1 MRKILVLAFTFFSL
15 GTAVVA
21 SAQDAPAAFDAK
33 EARVY
38 KAASGR
44 SLAGSSTAAPASVV
58 TQFLRNQ
65 GANASTLGSLYE
77 VTRYRSPVTGL
88 THIRMEQTV
97 AGVRVADAYVKAALN
112 QRGELVHLIQNIA
125 SITGQRMEPAG
136 VSERQALRAALAA
149 LYPALKADPVEAGR
163 QGNTTVF
170 AKSPFFYAPPTVERV
185 AVLMKSGALQTG
197 FLVETWSDRS
207 NLLHHTLVDGRGR
220 VVRVEL
226 RTNTDSYNIFPD
238 HPGNSAQTIV
248 AGPGAGNTESP
259 QGWLA
264 GAQTSVNIA
273 GNNVHAYLDSDANN
287 APDAGGAAVTDGN
300 FLSAADLNVS
310 PTTAINQNV
319 AVQNL
324 FYLNNV
330 IHDVLYSHGFVEG
343 VGNFQEN
350 NFSNGGRGGDSVNAE
365 AQDGAGTDNA
375 NFATPGDGRNPR
387 MQMFLWTGKG
397 DHQVVVNAPAGI
409 AGTYRAQGAQFG
421 AALDATGLTGDVAL
435 VNDGTDTTTDACEP
449 IAGVSGKIAL
459 IDRGTCTFVIK
470 VKNAQNAGAI
480 AAIVANHLGDSIFTM
495 GGTDSTI
502 TIPAVFIGKSDGE
515 TIKSDLTGANA
526 TVRLTD
532 PAPLQHDGDVDS
544 DIVWHEYGHG
554 LTWRMIGRMS
564 GSLSGAIGEGMSD
577 VLAVL
582 RNENDVVGEYSFDD
596 PLGIRTAPY
605 TAYPR
610 TYGGVAGTE
619 VHFDGEVYGAIG
631 WRLFEVFQS
640 HGVSKDILLGYM
652 VDGMNFT
659 PAAPSFEDMRDGIL
673 QSASGSGHECLI
685 WEAFADYGVGVG
697 ARGVARGPKV
707 VVTESFALPAEC
719 SGP

>member
-1 MRKILVLAFTFFSL
+1 MRKILALALTLFSL
-15 GTAVVA
+15 GTAVAA
-21 SAQDAPAAFDAK
+21 SAQDTPAALDAK

-38 KAASGR
+38 KAAPGSA
-44 SLAGSSTAAPASVV
+44 LTGSSTAAPASVV
-58 TQFLRNQ
+58 AQFLRDQ
-65 GANASTLGSLYE
+65 GVNASTVGSLYE
-77 VTRYRSPVTGL
+77 VSRYRSPVTGL

-97 AGVRVADAYVKAALN
+97 AGVRVADAYVKAALS
-112 QRGELVHLIQNIA
+112 QRGELVHLIQDIA
-125 SITGQRMEPAG
+125 SITGKRVQPARA
-136 VSERQALRAALAA
+136 SERQALRAALAA

-185 AVLMKSGALQTG
+185 AVLMKSGALQAG
-197 FLVETWSDRS
+197 FLVETWSARG
-207 NLLHHTLVDGRGR
+207 NLLHQTLVDGGGR

-238 HPGNSAQTIV
+238 HPSNSSQTIV

-264 GAQTSVNIA
+264 GTQTSVNIA
-273 GNNVHAYLDSDANN
+273 GNNVHAYLDRDANN
-287 APDAGGAAVTDGN
+287 APDAGGTAVTNGD

-310 PTTAINQNV
+310 PTDTINQNV

-330 IHDVLYSHGFVEG
+330 IHDVLYSRGFVEG
-343 VGNFQEN
+343 VGNFQED
-350 NFSNGGRGGDSVNAE
+350 NFGKGGRGGDSVNAE

-375 NFATPGDGRNPR
+375 NFATPGEGRNPR

-397 DHQVVVNAPAGI
+397 DHQVVVNSV
-409 AGTYRAQGAQFG
+409 TYRAQGAVFG
-421 AALDATGLTGDVAL
+421 SALDATGITDDVVL
-435 VNDGTDTTTDACEP
+435 VNDGTGTTTDACEA
-449 IAGVSGKIAL
+449 ITNDVSGKIAL
-459 IDRGTCTFVIK
+459 IDRGSCTFVIK
-470 VKNAQNAGAI
+470 VKNAQNAGAVG
-480 AAIVANHLGDSIFTM
+480 AIVANNAGDSIFTM
-495 GGTDSTI
+495 GGTDATI
-502 TIPAVFIGKSDGE
+502 TIPPVFIGKSDGT
-515 TIKSDLTGANA
+515 TIKALLPIGGTM
-526 TVRLTD
+526 RLTD
-532 PAPLQHDGDVDS
+532 PAPLQRDGDVDS

-577 VLAVL
+577 VLSVL

-596 PLGIRTAPY
+596 THGIRTAPY
-605 TAYPR
+605 TNYPR
-610 TYGGVAGTE
+610 TYGDVAGTE

-640 HGVSKDILLGYM
+640 HSISKDILLGYM

-659 PAAPSFEDMRDGIL
+659 PAAPSFEDMRDGML
-673 QSASGSGHECLI
+673 QSAASSGHECLI
-685 WEAFADYGVGVG
+685 WEAFAQYGVGVG
-697 ARGVARGPKV
+697 ARGQARGPKV
-707 VVTESFALPAEC
+707 VVTESFALPPEC
-719 SGP
+719 AGP